1 MKSLSTQ
8 VQGTTIAPPFLC
20 GIRAGRQRL
29 AISFSA
35 QSPRTGRSSLLPSSP
50 TPKTLNHH
58 HTLFF
63 LGHHPTC
70 PADQLTQ
77 LLFRRL
83 TRLLQPL
90 LSGPRCSWTL
100 LRSDRVRKSAQ
111 APRGSVR
118 LRTRRAPAGQTHLYR
133 WSQSP
138 QGVGVDLNRLP
149 RRRRSWELTR

>member
-111 APRGSVR
+111 APRGSCACA
-118 LRTRRAPAGQTHLYR
+118 LAG
-133 WSQSP
+133 
-138 QGVGVDLNRLP
+138 LP
-149 RRRRSWELTR
+149 RGRHTSTAGANHRRGWAWT